1 MWRVIMTTNNKTIH
15 IQDNGLSYRPEK
27 ETQKVK
33 SFIIVIKDNLTL
45 LFVFI
50 EVFIK
55 KGDLS
60 IWKIN

>member
-1 MWRVIMTTNNKTIH
+1 MLYNELMTTNNKTIH

-45 LFVFI
+45 LFGFI
-50 EVFIK
+50 KVFIK
-55 KGDLS
+55 KRRSQYL
-60 IWKIN
+60 KN

>member
-1 MWRVIMTTNNKTIH
+1 MTTNNKTTH

-33 SFIIVIKDNLTL
+33 SFIIVIKDNLIL

-55 KGDLS
+55 KIKKKEISVFEKL
-60 IWKIN
+60 I